1 MSRNVP
7 LKNVGGNINLLDGQ
21 KQMTA
26 YVLFGITYQIQY

>member
-26 YVLFGITYQIQY
+26 YDLLGITYQIQY